1 MLFPILNRQE
11 ELHVFLH
18 PFCGL
23 CWSISAERLQFRT
36 SDVPLTVLRLEIG
49 SITET
54 AKRTIFYFLSIRN
67 LERYLVNLA
76 SGFCF
81 SCVFCEPRY
90 VAAEMILYMR
100 FCEMESEHASRGHH
114 NSSVYDLFYFII
126 FFFLILEFV
135 WTEKSWVY
143 VPSVFLNI
151 GDSSAKLCLH

>member
-1 MLFPILNRQE
+1 MLFN
-11 ELHVFLH
+11 F
-18 PFCGL
+18 G
-23 CWSISAERLQFRT
+23 
-36 SDVPLTVLRLEIG
+36 G
-49 SITET
+49 ET
-54 AKRTIFYFLSIRN
+54 AVQNEQCSTHRVEVGDREHHRN
-67 LERYLVNLA
+67 GKKDNFLVNLA
-76 SGFCF
+76 SGFC
-81 SCVFCEPRY
+81 FCEPRY

-126 FFFLILEFV
+126 YFIFLVLEFV